1 MIFDRK
7 IGFEVKV
14 TSLLDSSVEKI
25 LRKLYANSDEK
36 EFGIKF
42 VVRIVVRKLL
52 WKQKIAMPAEIIV
65 MVVVAAQ

>member
-14 TSLLDSSVEKI
+14 TSLFDSSVEKI

-36 EFGIKF
+36 KVFA
-42 VVRIVVRKLL
+42 RKNSESNLL
-52 WKQKIAMPAEIIV
+52 FESYYESRR
-65 MVVVAAQ
+65 

>member
-14 TSLLDSSVEKI
+14 TSLFDSSVEKI

-36 EFGIKF
+36 EAFA
-42 VVRIVVRKLL
+42 RKNSESNLL
-52 WKQKIAMPAEIIV
+52 FESYYESRR
-65 MVVVAAQ
+65 